1 MIFEWWMCYIWG
13 HLWLSLTAV
22 GTSLLL
28 LSLPSRFCLIGPTL
42 PPPNFTLPLL
52 RCPCLSFDHCVHTS
66 SMSLARCTVS
76 LSLDGPALITEHVLL
91 PFTLFKLVWRMVWKR
106 LLGFRK
112 MSQVKKLPI
121 SCIVFEKI
129 ISKKDLNT
137 SKVLLLAPDQRV
149 ISGFQIRKVDL
160 EQPIDHL

>member
-1 MIFEWWMCYIWG
+1 M
-13 HLWLSLTAV
+13 

-42 PPPNFTLPLL
+42 PPPTLTLPLL

-91 PFTLFKLVWRMVWKR
+91 PFTLFKSVLSMKETTGFSKNTTGKKAASIRALSLKR
-106 LLGFRK
+106 FP
-112 MSQVKKLPI
+112 V
-121 SCIVFEKI
+121 
-129 ISKKDLNT
+129 KKDLDT

-149 ISGFQIRKVDL
+149 ISGFQIRQVDL